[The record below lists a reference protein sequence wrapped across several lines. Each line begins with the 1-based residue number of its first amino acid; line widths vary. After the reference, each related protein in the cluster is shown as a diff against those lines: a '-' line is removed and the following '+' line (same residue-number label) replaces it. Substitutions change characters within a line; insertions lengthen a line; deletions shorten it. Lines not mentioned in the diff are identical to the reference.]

1 MYEDGWDGLIGGPA
15 WGVEVYLV
23 VGVEGRRNLLLIR
36 EGAASWCC
44 CCRRAVGG
52 RGGEWGLWVP

>member
-23 VGVEGRRNLLLIR
+23 VGVEDRKSTRLN
-36 EGAASWCC
+36 SSH
-44 CCRRAVGG
+44 
-52 RGGEWGLWVP
+52 